1 MYSVQFAGGGEEDVH
16 GAGGLADGIE
26 DADGVLEIVDAGGER
41 AFGKGD
47 MAGLDGKRYGVA
59 VAFAGAVDAETYVYI
74 DVS

>member
-16 GAGGLADGIE
+16 GAGGLADGVE

-47 MAGLDGKRYGVA
+47 MAGLDASGTA
-59 VAFAGAVDAETYVYI
+59 WP
-74 DVS
+74 